1 MMIRVTDRVKTRTHI
16 VLLFLMLTFG
26 ALAATKSYAQSNSH
40 QGLNQ
45 LLESGD
51 VTLFAWIGK
60 QGESKTFS
68 VSEQVILTVELGTPR
83 WFTAGTQIGR
93 IEVPN
98 VIAMQRNSFAMNF
111 TERKNG
117 QTWSKQRWEI
127 TLYPLASGH
136 IVVPPTSVKVQV
148 SGPNGDNVSGVLYTP
163 VLEFNTHLPSGQLT
177 HESQW
182 VAASELSIEQSWD
195 LSSDTLK
202 VGDSITRSV
211 AVKGKDTLSILL
223 PEILNGYGTAPHQRY
238 THPNSLDDTQT
249 RGQYWSHRAE
259 QETLVL
265 QQGGEFS
272 LPSYQ
277 VVWWNTQT
285 EQLEEITIEGKTFK
299 VSHTFS
305 SFIQHYWWKAML
317 LIGSSAMVVVM
328 LLTVK
333 RYYQSKPLPLWY
345 RFILALK
352 SEDRGELRR
361 LIYLKLRLKS
371 TLKLLSQYRISTE
384 YDSGKNC
391 SEQKKWNANIH
402 DVQREEAPLSLF
414 RWVWQQ
420 LSITSICRLPS
431 IIHNRFKKG
440 VVPAA
445 LPQVS
450 QGANKGLSE
459 PFSANENG
467 EVRKRTT
474 GK

>member
-1 MMIRVTDRVKTRTHI
+1 MRTHI
-16 VLLFLMLTFG
+16 VFFFLMVTFG
-26 ALAATKSYAQSNSH
+26 ALAATKSYAQSNNH
-40 QGLNQ
+40 QGLHQ

-51 VTLFAWIGK
+51 VTLSAWIGK

-83 WFTAGTQIGR
+83 WFTAGTRIGR
-93 IEVPN
+93 IEIPN

-177 HESQW
+177 QESQW

-238 THPNSLDDTQT
+238 TQPNSLDDTQT

-265 QQGGEFS
+265 QQGGELS
-272 LPSYQ
+272 LPSFQ

-285 EQLEEITIEGKTFK
+285 EQLEEITIEGQTFK

-317 LIGSSAMVVVM
+317 LIGSSAIVIVM

-345 RFILALK
+345 RFILALRR
-352 SEDRGELRR
+352 EDRGELRR

-371 TLKLLSQYRISTE
+371 TLKLLSQYRFSRE
-384 YDSGKNC
+384 YDNGENC
-391 SEQKKWNANIH
+391 AEQTKWNANIH

-414 RWVWQQ
+414 RWVWNE
-420 LSITSICRLPS
+420 LSTLNVRSLLTTIKSRIQTGI
-431 IIHNRFKKG
+431 
-440 VVPAA
+440 VPAA
-445 LPQVS
+445 LPQL
-450 QGANKGLSE
+450 NRGLSE
-459 PFSANENG
+459 KLSVSESSEA
-467 EVRKRTT
+467 RKRRT